1 MVTSSHMARRRL
13 LTTQVFERLLNV
25 TVPDNDRL
33 VVLENAHDEEYV
45 AERRKCV
52 TREGLPGDR

>member
-33 VVLENAHDEEYV
+33 VVLENAHDEGYV
-45 AERRKCV
+45 AESV
-52 TREGLPGDR
+52 TREVYY

>member
-1 MVTSSHMARRRL
+1 MARRRL

-33 VVLENAHDEEYV
+33 VVLENAHDEGYV
-45 AERRKCV
+45 AESV
-52 TREGLPGDR
+52 TREVYY